1 MKVRVLSRFPPEQ
14 NRPSRTDRKRALFW
28 VCLAIL
34 LGLLAVADAGRVGAQ
49 NNYAIWG
56 ELRIRGDADAPS
68 GATIILYKS
77 GGSEV
82 GRQSISSGG
91 RYRFT
96 NLSAGEYDVTAELE
110 EKEIARAR
118 IPILGGS
125 LSPFYGFR
133 QDFDFEW
140 KSKSAGAT
148 PSVISASDA
157 YTRSAANQSLFHKAE
172 HEVSNKKYD
181 EAIKLLQQILDNDKA
196 DFQVWS
202 LLGTV
207 YLVQEKF
214 DDAEK
219 AYTSAIGVKPSYSL
233 ALLHLAKLRVSKKRF
248 QEAIEPLT
256 KLVEQQPPSGDANLL
271 LGECYLQVKKGS
283 KAVGYLNEAARLG
296 KPEAHLRLGWLYD
309 AAGMKDKAA
318 VEYQEFLN
326 KQPEYPERKK
336 LEEYIQANKKN

>member
-1 MKVRVLSRFPPEQ
+1 L
-14 NRPSRTDRKRALFW
+14 
-28 VCLAIL
+28 VCLAVL
-34 LGLLAVADAGRVGAQ
+34 LGLWAIEGGHVSSQ

-56 ELRIRGDADAPS
+56 ELKIRGDADAPS

-96 NLSAGEYDVTAELE
+96 NLSAGEYEVTAEVE
-110 EKEIARAR
+110 DKEIARVR
-118 IPILGGS
+118 IPILERS

-133 QDFDFEW
+133 QDLDFEW
-140 KSKSAGAT
+140 KSRSGGSNPRVVA
-148 PSVISASDA
+148 ASDA

-172 HEVSNKKYD
+172 RAVTNKKYD
-181 EAIKLLQQILDNDKA
+181 EAIKLLQLVLDSDKA

-207 YLVQEKF
+207 YLVEEKF

-219 AYTSAIGVKPSYSL
+219 AYISAIAVRPSYTL
-233 ALLHLAKLRVSKKRF
+233 ALLNLAKVRVSKKRF
-248 QEAIEPLT
+248 AEAIEPLT
-256 KLVEQQPPSGDANLL
+256 LVVEKDAASGEANLL
-271 LGECYLQVKKGS
+271 LGECYLQLKKGS
-283 KAVGYLNEAARLG
+283 KAVVYLNEAARLG

-318 VEYQEFLN
+318 VEYQEFL
-326 KQPEYPERKK
+326 KKKPDYSDRKR
-336 LEEYIQANKKN
+336 LEQYISANRKV

>member
-1 MKVRVLSRFPPEQ
+1 MKVGALIRFAPGQ
-14 NRPSRTDRKRALFW
+14 HRPSGSASRNALLW

-34 LGLLAVADAGRVGAQ
+34 PGLWVIADTGGVGAQ

-96 NLSAGEYDVTAELE
+96 NLSAGEYDVTVEIE
-110 EKEIARAR
+110 EKEIARGR
-118 IPILGGS
+118 IPILERS

-140 KSKSAGAT
+140 KSKSGGAN
-148 PSVISASDA
+148 PKVISASDA

-172 HEVSNKKYD
+172 HAVSNKKYD
-181 EAIKLLQQILDNDKA
+181 EAIKLLQLILDNDKA

-219 AYTSAIGVKPSYSL
+219 AYTSAIAVKPAYSL
-233 ALLHLAKLRVSKKRF
+233 ALLNLAKLRVSKKRF
-248 QEAIEPLT
+248 EEAIEPLT
-256 KLVEQQPPSGDANLL
+256 RVVEQEPPSGEGNLL
-271 LGECYLQVKKGS
+271 LGECYLQLKKGS
-283 KAVGYLNEAARLG
+283 KAVVYLNEAARLG
-296 KPEAHLRLGWLYD
+296 KAEAHLRLGWLYD

-318 VEYQEFLN
+318 VEYQEFL
-326 KQPEYPERKK
+326 KKKPDYPDRKR
-336 LEEYIQANKKN
+336 LEQYISANRKV

>member
-1 MKVRVLSRFPPEQ
+1 MKVGALIRFAPEQ
-14 NRPSRTDRKRALFW
+14 HGPSGSQSKRALFL

-34 LGLLAVADAGRVGAQ
+34 YGLWAIACAAGVGAQ

-56 ELRIRGDADAPS
+56 ELRIRGGADAPS

-96 NLSAGEYDVTAELE
+96 NLSAGEYDVTAEVE
-110 EKEIARAR
+110 EKEIARVR
-118 IPILGGS
+118 VPILERS

-140 KSKSAGAT
+140 KSKSGGAK
-148 PSVISASDA
+148 PKVISANDS
-157 YTRSAANQSLFHKAE
+157 YTRSAANQSLFNKAE
-172 HEVSNKKYD
+172 HAVSNKKYD
-181 EAIKLLQQILDNDKA
+181 EAIGLLQLILDNDKA

-207 YLVQEKF
+207 YLVEEKV

-219 AYTSAIGVKPSYSL
+219 AYLSAIAVKPSYTFSL
-233 ALLHLAKLRVSKKRF
+233 LNLAKLRISKKKF
-248 QEAIEPLT
+248 EEAVEPLT
-256 KLVEQQPPSGDANLL
+256 RVVEQEPLSGEANLL
-271 LGECYLQVKKGS
+271 LGECYLQLKKGS
-283 KAVGYLNEAARLG
+283 KAVVYLNEAARLG

-318 VEYQEFLN
+318 MEYQEFL
-326 KQPEYPERKK
+326 KKKPDYPDRKR
-336 LEEYIQANKKN
+336 LEKYISANKKV

>member
-1 MKVRVLSRFPPEQ
+1 MKVGALIRFAPEHPGSSGSQ
-14 NRPSRTDRKRALFW
+14 SKRALFL

-34 LGLLAVADAGRVGAQ
+34 YGLWAIAGAAGVGAQ

-56 ELRIRGDADAPS
+56 ELRIRGGADAPS

-96 NLSAGEYDVTAELE
+96 NLSAGEYDVTAEVE
-110 EKEIARAR
+110 EKEIARMR
-118 IPILGGS
+118 VPILERS

-140 KSKSAGAT
+140 KSKSAGAN
-148 PSVISASDA
+148 PKVISANDS
-157 YTRSAANQSLFHKAE
+157 YTRSAANQSLFNKAE
-172 HEVSNKKYD
+172 HAVSNKKYD
-181 EAIKLLQQILDNDKA
+181 EAIGLLQLILDNDKA

-207 YLVQEKF
+207 YLVEEKF

-219 AYTSAIGVKPSYSL
+219 AYTSALAVRPSYTL
-233 ALLHLAKLRVSKKRF
+233 ALLNLAKLRLSKKKF
-248 QEAIEPLT
+248 EEAIEPLT
-256 KLVEQQPPSGDANLL
+256 RVAEQEPPSGEANLL
-271 LGECYLQVKKGS
+271 LGECYLQLKKGS
-283 KAVGYLNEAARLG
+283 KAVVYLNEAARLG
-296 KPEAHLRLGWLYD
+296 KPEAHLRLAWLYD

-318 VEYQEFLN
+318 VEYQEFL
-326 KQPEYPERKK
+326 KKKPDYPDRKR
-336 LEEYIQANKKN
+336 LEQYINANRKV

>member
-1 MKVRVLSRFPPEQ
+1 L
-14 NRPSRTDRKRALFW
+14 
-28 VCLAIL
+28 VCLTML
-34 LGLLAVADAGRVGAQ
+34 VGLLAVAGAERVKAQ
-49 NNYAIWG
+49 RNYAIWG

-68 GATIILYKS
+68 GATIILYRS

-96 NLSAGEYDVTAELE
+96 NLGPGEYDVTAEIE
-110 EKEIARAR
+110 EKEIARVR
-118 IPILGGS
+118 IPILEGS

-133 QDFDFEW
+133 QDLDFDW
-140 KSKSAGAT
+140 KSKSAGVS
-148 PSVISASDA
+148 PKVVSANDA
-157 YTRSAANQSLFHKAE
+157 YTRSAANQSIFHKAE
-172 HEVSNKKYD
+172 HAVSNKKYD
-181 EAIKLLQQILDNDKA
+181 EAIKLLQLILDDDKA

-219 AYTSAIGVKPSYSL
+219 AYTSAIAAKPTYSL
-233 ALLHLAKLRVSKKRF
+233 ALLNLAKLRVSKKRF
-248 QEAIEPLT
+248 EEAIGPLT
-256 KLVEQQPPSGDANLL
+256 SLVEQQPPSGEANLL
-271 LGECYLQVKKGS
+271 LGECYLQLKKGS
-283 KAVGYLNEAARLG
+283 KAVVYLNEAARLG

-318 VEYQEFLN
+318 VEYQEFL
-326 KQPEYPERKK
+326 KKKPDYPDRKR
-336 LEEYIQANKKN
+336 LEQYISANKKV